1 MISRCY
7 HICPGGKDGVRLCG
21 QQAVAGGVLPA
32 YHGEVHVMELS
43 QARQAAGEE
52 STPASPTTS
61 PTANTWMFIAV
72 SSFSQKDR
80 GPDSRSLGLSS
91 QPSCSTSMRQPSLSY
106 FKSWM
111 SALVFRAMSRI
122 FTDSVTDAI
131 RV

>member
-1 MISRCY
+1 MASACAGSR
-7 HICPGGKDGVRLCG
+7 PL
-21 QQAVAGGVLPA
+21 
-32 YHGEVHVMELS
+32 
-43 QARQAAGEE
+43 QAAFSPHTTVKCTSWNFLRPGRRRERK

-106 FKSWM
+106 LSSWT
-111 SALVFRAMSRI
+111 SALVFLAISRI
-122 FTDSVTDAI
+122 FTASVTDAI